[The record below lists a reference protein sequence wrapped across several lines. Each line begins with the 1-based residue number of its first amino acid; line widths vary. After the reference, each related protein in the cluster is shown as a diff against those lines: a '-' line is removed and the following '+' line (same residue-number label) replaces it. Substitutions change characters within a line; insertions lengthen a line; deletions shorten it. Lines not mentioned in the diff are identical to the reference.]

1 MIKHYDKVI
10 ILTKDDTYI
19 NLEQWQHRYGLPVGS
34 SQIGKHFS
42 FNEFKFN
49 EDIERYG
56 KLIVCEPLMMIM
68 DPYREL
74 KGKPVSA
81 NSYNRDDA
89 KQAELT
95 EGGFRTATSSPH
107 VEKMAIDM
115 DTISV
120 QDTHDQVKLLRIAA
134 LDTGIPHR
142 IGFQQYLDHFIIK
155 DGKKIPMPQTFIHL
169 DVAPLYYG
177 KGGPRH
183 QEQHPG
189 AWEINKL
196 EW

>member
-1 MIKHYDKVI
+1 MIKNYEKVV

-19 NLEQWQHRYGLPVGS
+19 NLEQWQNRYGLPVGS
-34 SQIGKHFS
+34 SQIGKHFY
-42 FNEFKFN
+42 FTEFKFN

-68 DPYREL
+68 DEYREL
-74 KGKPVSA
+74 KGKPVSI
-81 NSYNRDDA
+81 NSFNRDEK
-89 KQAELT
+89 KQEELT
-95 EGGFRTATSSPH
+95 EAGMRTATHSPH
-107 VEKMAIDM
+107 VEKMAVDM
-115 DTISV
+115 DTLTKE
-120 QDTHDQVKLLRIAA
+120 DTYDQVKTLRQAA
-134 LDTGIPHR
+134 LKTGISHR
-142 IGFQQYLDHFIIK
+142 IGFQQYLNA
-155 DGKKIPMPQTFIHL
+155 GQSFIHL

-183 QEQHPG
+183 EEQHPG